1 MDMNREDLERLEHEA
16 AETLGAMKALL
27 NEFES
32 RLGEVVSAQRVAE
45 SELRAESTR
54 ITHHLQEL
62 ASRAR
67 ELASDQ
73 RALLTRIER
82 DWQLK
87 IEENAGRAGER
98 QAQAFGQ
105 SIAVGLEKRL
115 ATLAGEVE
123 RATRWLS
130 WKTVLGWAL
139 GLAIGIP
146 LAINVGIAAFAPSLA
161 DQSIPGLTV
170 AQTHEV
176 LTRIE
181 LCWPKPNNFSD
192 AHVCVATDDPPRLTR
207 GPHGEAVVIARGM

>member
-1 MDMNREDLERLEHEA
+1 MSEDRLDAFERQATELVA
-16 AETLGAMKALL
+16 AAKGLL

-32 RLGEVVSAQRVAE
+32 RLGEVVSGQRVAE

-62 ASRAR
+62 ANRAR
-67 ELASDQ
+67 DLANDQ

-87 IEENAGRAGER
+87 IEENATRAGER

-105 SIAVGLEKRL
+105 SIAAGLEKRL
-115 ATLAGEVE
+115 ARLAGEVE
-123 RATRWLS
+123 RATRRLS
-130 WKTVLGWAL
+130 WKVTLGWAL

-146 LAINVGIAAFAPSLA
+146 LAINVGIEAFAPSVA

-176 LTRIE
+176 LSRIE
-181 LCWPKPNNFSD
+181 LCWPKPTHFSD
-192 AHVCVATDDPPRLTR
+192 VHVCVATDDPPRLTR
-207 GPHGEAVVIARGM
+207 GPHEEAAAIARGM